1 MVGFAVTLASCNKRR
16 AQRSEQCQHPHA
28 WPQHHLVPPSTAPA
42 HTAPPAQPSGP
53 PPSPSAVA
61 AQHSQCSAGKQG
73 LGWRWAAPRRPQQSQ
88 REPHAGRW
96 GGRRAGAAGGPRGA
110 APWGGWG
117 SAAAAGRE
125 RAGLAPSCHGTAST
139 QQLQQCHSQG
149 VTTHPILPT
158 FQLHPIL
165 CLIFLHHN
173 TAVSC
178 PSCISSRIPS
188 LPHPILCLILL
199 ALHPKCPIPPSW
211 LPTAASPPPHSHLW
225 GKAAHALCVQ
235 LQGEAPRELEGNRGW
250 GAGGTTARTPWGSS
264 SAPIHTI
271 SAVMFLRR
279 APAVKY
285 TKAAVLATNSVTAT
299 SSMGSCSSGSPTGCA
314 EKGLC
319 HCPCTPKNSPCV
331 DRQMDDVW
339 FDGCKAQPVS
349 LYNGS
354 TLRPTSPCC
363 FLIAGC
369 PSKERSMAAKGS
381 S

>member
-1 MVGFAVTLASCNKRR
+1 MDDTDPGMEMAGGGGWGQLPEDSSGSLDTAQGWGLTSAAPLCLPACSQQWLASLSHWRPATRGGVREIGAVPASPCM
-16 AQRSEQCQHPHA
+16 APTSPCATQHS
-28 WPQHHLVPPSTAPA
+28 PST
-42 HTAPPAQPSGP
+42 HSTPAQPSGP

-61 AQHSQCSAGKQG
+61 AQNSQCSAGKQG
-73 LGWRWAAPRRPQQSQ
+73 LGWRWAAPRRPQQSR

-117 SAAAAGRE
+117 SAAAAGRG

-199 ALHPKCPIPPSW
+199 ALHPKCPIPPAR
-211 LPTAASPPPHSHLW
+211 LPMAASPPPHSHLR

-250 GAGGTTARTPWGSS
+250 GAGGTG
-264 SAPIHTI
+264 APPPGP
-271 SAVMFLRR
+271 RG
-279 APAVKY
+279 
-285 TKAAVLATNSVTAT
+285 AAAL
-299 SSMGSCSSGSPTGCA
+299 P
-314 EKGLC
+314 
-319 HCPCTPKNSPCV
+319 
-331 DRQMDDVW
+331 
-339 FDGCKAQPVS
+339 
-349 LYNGS
+349 
-354 TLRPTSPCC
+354 
-363 FLIAGC
+363 
-369 PSKERSMAAKGS
+369 PSIPSQQ
-381 S
+381 

>member
-1 MVGFAVTLASCNKRR
+1 MTRTQGWKWLEVEGGDSFLRTAQGAWTQHRAGGSPLQPHCASQPVPSNGWLRCHIGVL
-16 AQRSEQCQHPHA
+16 QQEEGSERSEQCQHPHA

-61 AQHSQCSAGKQG
+61 AQNSQCSAGKQG
-73 LGWRWAAPRRPQQSQ
+73 LGWRWAAPRRPQQSR

-117 SAAAAGRE
+117 SAAAAGRG

-199 ALHPKCPIPPSW
+199 ALHPKCPI
-211 LPTAASPPPHSHLW
+211 LPTRLPMAASPPPHSHLR

-250 GAGGTTARTPWGSS
+250 GAGGTG
-264 SAPIHTI
+264 APPPGP
-271 SAVMFLRR
+271 RG
-279 APAVKY
+279 
-285 TKAAVLATNSVTAT
+285 AAAL
-299 SSMGSCSSGSPTGCA
+299 P
-314 EKGLC
+314 
-319 HCPCTPKNSPCV
+319 
-331 DRQMDDVW
+331 
-339 FDGCKAQPVS
+339 
-349 LYNGS
+349 
-354 TLRPTSPCC
+354 
-363 FLIAGC
+363 
-369 PSKERSMAAKGS
+369 PSIPSQQ
-381 S
+381 